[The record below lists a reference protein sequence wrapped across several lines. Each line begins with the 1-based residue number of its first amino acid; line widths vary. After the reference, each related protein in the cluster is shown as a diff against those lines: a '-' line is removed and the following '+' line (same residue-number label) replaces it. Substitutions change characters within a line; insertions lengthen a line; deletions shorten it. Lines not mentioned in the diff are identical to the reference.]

1 MKWYH
6 KLWSRVRALKF
17 VRNTYGALTAKGA
30 AALAIAFV
38 VAAIVIPI
46 GMTEIYATNTTGW
59 NTAVITIFTVL
70 FPILFVIAVALKVF
84 EK

>member
-1 MKWYH
+1 MKWYQ

-17 VRNTYGALTAKGA
+17 VRDIGGGLTAKGA

-59 NTAVITIFTVL
+59 NTAVTTIFTVL